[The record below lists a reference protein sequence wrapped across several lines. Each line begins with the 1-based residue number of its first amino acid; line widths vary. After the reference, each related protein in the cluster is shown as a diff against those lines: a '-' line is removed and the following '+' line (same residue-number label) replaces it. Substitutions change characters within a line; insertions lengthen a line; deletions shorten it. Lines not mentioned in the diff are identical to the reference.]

1 MESAMQ
7 NKILQELEEI
17 KSLLA
22 KLTGTADLKPSERF
36 SIEALDKAAK
46 EFQDMSIARDEWVHE
61 YNIEKNL
68 KNAPHNSGKFI
79 RENFGFNNYFK
90 RGRTHYYYKK
100 DLIDL
105 SNELIRRNV
114 NLKRYC
120 EYFEDK
126 AKFEKY
132 LNDAASNRKGKKK
145 KYHLPSD
152 LKNINTSTPPPPSA
166 DVIRED
172 IKALKEEFFQFKLAD
187 YIDIYKNNY
196 AMFKFQYQFD
206 KYIKP
211 ELKRRI
217 HKWCE
222 NFNYANNAL
231 ELITKK
237 REKFIPVKDD
247 DMIRL

>member
-1 MESAMQ
+1 MQ
-7 NKILQELEEI
+7 NKILQELDEI
-17 KSLLA
+17 KCLLA
-22 KLTGTADLKPSERF
+22 KLTGTADLNYTERF

-46 EFQDMSIARDEWVHE
+46 EFQAMNIARKEWIDEHSVG
-61 YNIEKNL
+61 KFL
-68 KNAPHNSGKFI
+68 KNAPYNYAGKFI
-79 RENFGFNNYFK
+79 RENFGFINYFK

-100 DLIDL
+100 DLIEL
-105 SNELIRRNV
+105 SNELISRNV

-120 EYFEDK
+120 ELFEDK
-126 AKFEKY
+126 AKFQKCV
-132 LNDAASNRKGKKK
+132 NDTASNTKGNKKK
-145 KYHLPSD
+145 FKLPSG
-152 LKNINTSTPPPPSA
+152 LKNINTSPPPPPSA
-166 DVIRED
+166 EVIRED
-172 IKALKEEFFQFKLAD
+172 LKALKEEFFQFKLAD

-211 ELKRRI
+211 ELKRRS

-222 NFNYANNAL
+222 NFNYANHAL

-247 DMIRL
+247 DMIQL